1 MRIIERLIE
10 KEAAAHQNLGDVAW
24 LMGLHEAEKEEDK
37 IAEGLKVSLIFFDPG
52 ARNKFHTHTFEQVL
66 WVTSGRGILATKEE
80 EHVLTPGMIAYIPP
94 GELHWHGA
102 AGDSAFAHIS
112 FATAGQTTF

>member
-1 MRIIERLIE
+1 MKVIHIDDVEKKTATSDLFTGGRVEAQRII
-10 KEAAAHQNLGDVAW
+10 D
-24 LMGLHEAEKEEDK
+24 DK

-94 GELHWHGA
+94 GEHHWHGA